1 MDVQTTFRVSVEVAN
16 LDDSTSTLSVSEWH
30 HHDDDIDFQDVNVYL
45 KLRDLPWSG
54 AVNMTHW
61 RVDEGHSNTYA
72 TWLEMGSPQA
82 DNITQEQHDGLVA
95 AGTLAMLEEP
105 KMMNNS
111 DGCAEMDFDLP
122 IKSLSL
128 LQLRHA

>member
-1 MDVQTTFRVSVEVAN
+1 MDVQTNFRVSVKVAS

-54 AVNMTHW
+54 AVNLTHW
-61 RVDEGHSNTYA
+61 RVDEGHSNAYA

-82 DNITQEQHDGLVA
+82 DNIT
-95 AGTLAMLEEP
+95 
-105 KMMNNS
+105 
-111 DGCAEMDFDLP
+111 
-122 IKSLSL
+122 
-128 LQLRHA
+128 